1 MTSKPALVAVSVF
14 AFSGAAF
21 AAGGT
26 PDSQSGFDKLD
37 TNRDGYI
44 SAAEAAKDIP
54 LSSDFKK
61 FDLNNDGK
69 LNHVEY
75 LGARAKEDTVSTADK
90 VKSKVQRNSSAGSSG
105 ATDPRS
111 DASSRPSPGQ

>member
-1 MTSKPALVAVSVF
+1 MKAKSALLAVSVL

-26 PDSQSGFDKLD
+26 ADSQSGFDKLD

-44 SAAEAAKDIP
+44 SPAEAANDIP
-54 LSSDFKK
+54 LSRDFKK

-75 LGARAKEDTVSTADK
+75 LGARAKEDTVSTVDK
-90 VKSKVQRNSSAGSSG
+90 VKSKVQRNSSTGSS
-105 ATDPRS
+105 
-111 DASSRPSPGQ
+111 SPGR